1 MEDAIQKTKHQIAQ
15 IRVEQRVQFDAYL
28 AISETVSESELPT
41 ISEEQEA
48 SFEVGGVGNQREGL
62 WPYTEEPHQLSYN
75 RVETLR
81 GPASG
86 PTKASGSQA
95 PLQQEAWSLD
105 AILEQLGPQAYRTA
119 WMSGAVINEL
129 LRKNM
134 EKQRVVLAGLQ
145 RSKEEILK
153 LRKEIERD
161 GNLEEDVLH
170 KWTADVE
177 AFLKATEV
185 VDWRGDGEAVSSS
198 NTVQS

>member
-15 IRVEQRVQFDAYL
+15 IRVEQRVQFDAYF
-28 AISETVSESELPT
+28 AISETASESELPT

-62 WPYTEEPHQLSYN
+62 WPYTEEPHQ
-75 RVETLR
+75 
-81 GPASG
+81 
-86 PTKASGSQA
+86 SQA

-105 AILEQLGPQAYRTA
+105 AVPEHLGPQAYRTA

-129 LRKNM
+129 LRQNM
-134 EKQRVVLAGLQ
+134 EKQRVMLAGLQ

-153 LRKEIERD
+153 LQKEIERD

-185 VDWRGDGEAVSSS
+185 VDWRVDGEAVSSS